1 MILKCKVLFWFWL
14 SFTLGVL
21 GQNSNNN
28 VSEPNI
34 LIIQVDDLGYDD
46 LNLNG
51 NPLDQ
56 KLSAQALPKTIISS

>member
-46 LNLNG
+46 LNLHG